1 MSFKLTWKSHV
12 ICFLISIIL
21 MILLNSFIDA
31 LCSDLFAQNIIF
43 CPTKNLI
50 VNFYVLTIFLMVPIS
65 IVHEGIHGAAY
76 KLFGGKVRFGF
87 KVIYAY
93 TMEISEMKIPR
104 NKFFVILLSPLI
116 IISILSML
124 LPAWLG
130 EMVFLL
136 NLLGA
141 SGDIYM
147 ALFLCKFNY
156 KSKIID
162 RCRLSSKID
171 PHLR

>member
-21 MILLNSFIDA
+21 TVLMNSFIDA
-31 LCSDLFAQNIIF
+31 LCSELFAQNIIF
-43 CPTKNLI
+43 YPTKNLI
-50 VNFYVLTIFLMVPIS
+50 VNFYILTILLMVPIS
-65 IVHEGIHGAAY
+65 IVHERIHGAAY
-76 KLFGGKVRFGF
+76 KVFGGKVRFGF
-87 KVIYAY
+87 KGIYAY
-93 TMEISEMKIPR
+93 TMEVSEIEIPR
-104 NKFFVILLSPLI
+104 NKFLLVLISPLI

-124 LPAWLG
+124 LPVWLG
-130 EMVFLL
+130 ELVFLL

-147 ALFLCKFNY
+147 ALFLCRFSY

-162 RCRLSSKID
+162 RSYGFD
-171 PHLR
+171 VVQ

>member
-1 MSFKLTWKSHV
+1 MKSTFDN
-12 ICFLISIIL
+12 IMINYMQIFISSDRFIMNFFISIIL
-21 MILLNSFIDA
+21 
-31 LCSDLFAQNIIF
+31 
-43 CPTKNLI
+43 
-50 VNFYVLTIFLMVPIS
+50 LMVPIS

-87 KVIYAY
+87 KFIYAY
-93 TMEISEMKIPR
+93 TQEISEKPLLR
-104 NKFFVILLSPLI
+104 VKFLMVLLAPLTAM
-116 IISILSML
+116 SVLSL
-124 LPAWLG
+124 FLPSWLG

-156 KSKIID
+156 QSKIID
-162 RCRLSSKID
+162 RNYGFD
-171 PHLR
+171 VVE